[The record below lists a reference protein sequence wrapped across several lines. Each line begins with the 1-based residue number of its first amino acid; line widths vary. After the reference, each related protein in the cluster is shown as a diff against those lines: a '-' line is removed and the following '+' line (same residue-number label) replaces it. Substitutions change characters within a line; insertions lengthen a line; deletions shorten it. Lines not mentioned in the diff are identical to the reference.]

1 MVEIRVS
8 YALISGIQGGIFE
21 KTCEQVLISGVG
33 GLSISGAVDKTVDNF
48 RDGVD
53 KGGLINI

>member
-1 MVEIRVS
+1 MVEIRGS

-33 GLSISGAVDKTVDNF
+33 GC
-48 RDGVD
+48 R
-53 KGGLINI
+53 

>member
-1 MVEIRVS
+1 MSEWLGGVMVEIRVI

-33 GLSISGAVDKTVDNF
+33 GC
-48 RDGVD
+48 R
-53 KGGLINI
+53 